1 MASSKI
7 TGFQKY
13 KYNATFFFLIGFF
26 KIQIKPKA
34 CNNLQLKKVNINILI
49 LYKKFYPS
57 LLFHFLQ
64 SLLHLNSFS
73 TKKKPIYSIKT
84 SYPSIHRCLINLCY
98 SSSSFSSLT
107 HLQLQQQNG
116 EIQVSFSNNK
126 RLTE

>member
-73 TKKKPIYSIKT
+73 TKKKNPFTPLK
-84 SYPSIHRCLINLCY
+84 
-98 SSSSFSSLT
+98 
-107 HLQLQQQNG
+107 QA
-116 EIQVSFSNNK
+116 IQVFTGAS
-126 RLTE
+126 